1 MKKDTN
7 RSTPVV
13 VGSSMVYLSNVDFT
27 KRYQLLSG
35 STADKAPEALARLGV
50 GINSKIKQLAFIPA
64 IEPDVQL
71 EHLTQLNSA
80 LTNAGLLDK
89 FFILPDST
97 IIRPE
102 LVASAEYGE
111 VDNGC
116 VVRLYSAASK
126 TPLIT
131 CLLSSEKE
139 CISVLHS
146 LAERL
151 NTNK

>member
-1 MKKDTN
+1 
-7 RSTPVV
+7 
-13 VGSSMVYLSNVDFT
+13 MVNLPSVTYT
-27 KRYQLLSG
+27 MRYQLLFG
-35 STADKAPEALARLGV
+35 STADKKPEALARLGI

-71 EHLTQLNSA
+71 KHLTQLNSA

-97 IIRPE
+97 IIMPE

-116 VVRLYSAASK
+116 VIRLYSAASK
-126 TPLIT
+126 NPLIT
-131 CLLSSEKE
+131 CLLSSETE
-139 CISVLHS
+139 CMSVLHS

>member
-1 MKKDTN
+1 MKKVTN
-7 RSTPVV
+7 RAIPAVIGT
-13 VGSSMVYLSNVDFT
+13 SMVDLCNISYS
-27 KRYQLLSG
+27 KRYQPLHG
-35 STADKAPEALARLGV
+35 STANNPPETLARFGV

-64 IEPDVQL
+64 IEPDSQL

-97 IIRPE
+97 IIMPE

-111 VDNGC
+111 VANGC
-116 VVRLYSAASK
+116 VIRLYSAASK

-139 CISVLHS
+139 CMSVLHS